1 MPLESCMLVLD
12 NSEYMRNGDYA
23 PTRFQ
28 AQAEAVSTVFTAK
41 TDSNPESAVGLMTMA
56 GKSPSLLVTPT
67 NDLGKLLSSL
77 SKVQI
82 SGTSSLSTSIS
93 IAQLSLKH
101 RENKNQRQR
110 IVVFIGSPIE
120 ESKESL
126 NKLGKKL
133 RKNNVVIDLITFGE
147 EGRENDDKLGGLIE
161 GVGGDESHLVSI
173 PPGPQFLSDVILS
186 SPILFDGDGA
196 IPGGSGSGG
205 GGEGAFGISGEDGI
219 DPNMDPELAMAIRM
233 SLQEAEQAAAR
244 ANPNPPATSSSTEQ
258 PAASSSTNPTSA
270 SASAPAESASTSGS
284 ATLLPS
290 SMTQPLSNANDNDI
304 PMAAGDAKPAP
315 GAGADEEN
323 VVDDVLAEEAD
334 ENEEEDEDEQ
344 LRRAMALSRGDDVDM
359 LEDDGEDE
367 EDDEAAIARAIA
379 MSLEEAKEEENK
391 EPKS

>member
-1 MPLESCMLVLD
+1 MPLESCMLILD
-12 NSEYMRNGDYA
+12 NSEYMRNGDYP

-82 SGTSSLSTSIS
+82 SGISNLSTSIN

-101 RENKNQRQR
+101 RENKNQRQK
-110 IVVFIGSPIE
+110 IICFIGSPIDE
-120 ESKESL
+120 NETKESL

-133 RKNNVVIDLITFGE
+133 RKNNVSIDIITFGE
-147 EGRENDDKLGGLIE
+147 EGRENDDKLNGLIQ
-161 GVGGDESHLVSI
+161 GVGGDDSHLLSI
-173 PPGPQFLSDVILS
+173 PPGPRFLSDVILS
-186 SPILFDGDGA
+186 SPILFDGEGPV
-196 IPGGSGSGG
+196 PGGSGSGG
-205 GGEGAFGISGEDGI
+205 DGGVEGGFGGSGEDGI

-233 SLQEAEQAAAR
+233 SLQEAQEAAAR
-244 ANPNPPATSSSTEQ
+244 ANPPSTTTAEQTSTTTQTAGPSEPLQ
-258 PAASSSTNPTSA
+258 QQEGNSA
-270 SASAPAESASTSGS
+270 SGS

-290 SMTQPLSNANDNDI
+290 AITQPLSNSNDSHI
-304 PMAAGDAKPAP
+304 PMVSGDSTTIP
-315 GAGADEEN
+315 GTTLGSNDEGLVDN
-323 VVDDVLAEEAD
+323 VLDEDNEDD
-334 ENEEEDEDEQ
+334 EDEDEE

-359 LEDDGEDE
+359 EGDED
-367 EDDEAAIARAIA
+367 DDEAAIARAIA
-379 MSLEEAKEEENK
+379 MSLEEAKDEENK

>member
-120 ESKESL
+120 ESKENL

-133 RKNNVVIDLITFGE
+133 RKNNVLIDLITFGE
-147 EGRENDDKLGGLIE
+147 EGRENDDKLSGLIE
-161 GVGGDESHLVSI
+161 GVGGEESHLVSI

-186 SPILFDGDGA
+186 SPILFDGEGI
-196 IPGGSGSGG
+196 IPGASGSGG
-205 GGEGAFGISGEDGI
+205 EGGFSGVEDGI

-233 SLQEAEQAAAR
+233 SLQEAQEAAAR
-244 ANPNPPATSSSTEQ
+244 SNPPATTASSSTEQ
-258 PAASSSTNPTSA
+258 PLINTESSND
-270 SASAPAESASTSGS
+270 TSGS

-290 SMTQPLSNANDNDI
+290 AITQPLSNANDSDI
-304 PMAAGDAKPAP
+304 PMVSGDKP
-315 GAGADEEN
+315 GDEN
-323 VVDDVLAEEAD
+323 VVDDVLVDQEEED
-334 ENEEEDEDEQ
+334 EDEDEQ
-344 LRRAMALSRGDDVDM
+344 LRKAMALSRGDDVDM
-359 LEDDGEDE
+359 NEGEDDD
-367 EDDEAAIARAIA
+367 DDEAAIARAIA
-379 MSLEEAKEEENK
+379 MSLEETKEEENK